1 MKRRYLM
8 DKIFSARIDESVT
21 NHISS
26 LARRLHTSKKK
37 IIESAI
43 ERYATQVDK
52 EQDFDV
58 FEHTCGAWQRKGT
71 PGETVVKVRRAFR
84 DSMKRHQQ

>member
-1 MKRRYLM
+1 M
-8 DKIFSARIDESVT
+8 DKILSARVDESVV
-21 NHISS
+21 NRIGS

-43 ERYATQVDK
+43 EIYAAEVDK

-58 FEHTCGAWQRKGT
+58 FEPTCGAWQRRGS
-71 PGETVVKVRRAFR
+71 PGQTVVKVRKAFR
-84 DSMKRHQQ
+84 DSMKRHRQ

>member
-1 MKRRYLM
+1 MRGRLT
-8 DKIFSARIDESVT
+8 DKILSARVDESVVS
-21 NHISS
+21 HIGS

-43 ERYATQVDK
+43 ERYAAQVDK

-58 FEHTCGAWQRKGT
+58 FKHTCGAWHRKGS
-71 PGETVVKVRRAFR
+71 PGETVVKVRKAFR
-84 DSMKRHQQ
+84 DSMKRHQ

>member
-1 MKRRYLM
+1 V

-26 LARRLHTSKKK
+26 LARRLRTSKKK

-43 ERYATQVDK
+43 EIYAAQVDK
-52 EQDFDV
+52 EQEFDV
-58 FEHTCGAWQRKGT
+58 FEHTCGAWKRKGT
-71 PGETVVKVRRAFR
+71 PGETVVKVRKAFR
-84 DSMKRHQQ
+84 DSMERHRQ

>member
-1 MKRRYLM
+1 M

-26 LARRLHTSKKK
+26 LARRLRTSKKK
-37 IIESAI
+37 VIENAIES
-43 ERYATQVDK
+43 YAAQVDK

-58 FEHTCGAWQRKGT
+58 FEHTCGAGRGRERMEKQWLRFG
-71 PGETVVKVRRAFR
+71 GHFR
-84 DSMKRHQQ
+84 IR

>member
-1 MKRRYLM
+1 MIRRYRM
-8 DKIFSARIDESVT
+8 DKILSARVDESVV
-21 NHISS
+21 NRIGS

-43 ERYATQVDK
+43 ETYAAQVDK

-58 FEHTCGAWQRKGT
+58 FEHTLGLGT
-71 PGETVVKVRRAFR
+71 GGDRRVKLSLRFGMHFGIR
-84 DSMKRHQQ
+84 

>member
-1 MKRRYLM
+1 M

-58 FEHTCGAWQRKGT
+58 FEHTCGAWRRKGS

-84 DSMKRHQQ
+84 ESMKRNWQ